1 MDRKKLI
8 KRLIYLIFLIL
19 IANFLGNTFYW
30 HVSIW
35 YYDMIMHFL
44 GGFWV
49 GLVSFYFFTFQG
61 ISSKLILR
69 ILSLV
74 LIIGIG
80 WELFEILVNDAFA
93 SNSFNSLD
101 TLSDIFFD
109 LAGGSLSILYFLKR
123 IMFSGENKV

>member
-1 MDRKKLI
+1 
-8 KRLIYLIFLIL
+8 
-19 IANFLGNTFYW
+19 
-30 HVSIW
+30 
-35 YYDMIMHFL
+35 MIMHFL

-93 SNSFNSLD
+93 RNSFNSLD